1 MTLLLRFLMPWF
13 WVTIPTS
20 LWLIAAD
27 VSLLRRGPR
36 VGGRLSFRLRVGFSF
51 ALRFSHAR
59 TGGWRGLARLVPMV
73 QAQARPGQT
82 TQAQW
87 KPLLDTQ
94 HWPKRVMRR
103 SPKSETRAPLALLRR
118 TAALQAATCGR
129 DYSSRWGWKT
139 ERAFQP
145 GRVTI

>member
-1 MTLLLRFLMPWF
+1 MPWF

-73 QAQARPGQT
+73 QAQARPDHAGT
-82 TQAQW
+82 VKASAGHPALAEASHAAQ
-87 KPLLDTQ
+87 PEVRDAS
-94 HWPKRVMRR
+94 PAC
-103 SPKSETRAPLALLRR
+103 SPKTH
-118 TAALQAATCGR
+118 
-129 DYSSRWGWKT
+129 
-139 ERAFQP
+139 
-145 GRVTI
+145 GRVTGCDVWTRLLF